1 MNVIYFNFNEV
12 VFLLVFVISAAFI
25 IRHFEIKH
33 DKKKRDNFRN
43 GYK

>member
-12 VFLLVFVISAAFI
+12 VFLLVFLIVIGFI

-33 DKKKRDNFRN
+33 DKKKRDDFRN

>member
-1 MNVIYFNFNEV
+1 MNAIYFSFEEV
-12 VFLLVFVISAAFI
+12 LFLIGLCVVIGFI
-25 IRHFEIKH
+25 IRHFEIKY

>member
-1 MNVIYFNFNEV
+1 MDIIYFSFDEV
-12 VFLLVFVISAAFI
+12 IFLVCFI
-25 IRHFEIKH
+25 TIVGLLIRHFEIKH